1 MVKPSPVNIHR
12 DDPPA
17 WFKQADFGIMI
28 HWGLYSVP
36 AFAPTNVPDYDT
48 FIKSKPL
55 KFFFA
60 NQPYAEWYANSILF
74 PDSPAARYHREHYG
88 NAPYSDFAKTFK
100 QSAQQVDVDA
110 WADAFANAGA
120 KYVVIVTKHHDG
132 FVLYDTDVAN
142 PYQPD
147 YHLDFDFVGQLAQ
160 AVRARGMHFGTY
172 YSSLLDWT
180 FPHVPIADYG
190 SLMLGNDRS
199 KIYNQYARAHW
210 RVCLIYSGI
219 TTIRF
224 LTA

>member
-74 PDSPAARYHREHYG
+74 PDSPAV
-88 NAPYSDFAKTFK
+88 
-100 QSAQQVDVDA
+100 Q
-110 WADAFANAGA
+110 
-120 KYVVIVTKHHDG
+120 
-132 FVLYDTDVAN
+132 LYL
-142 PYQPD
+142 Q
-147 YHLDFDFVGQLAQ
+147 F
-160 AVRARGMHFGTY
+160 
-172 YSSLLDWT
+172 LLHK
-180 FPHVPIADYG
+180 FE
-190 SLMLGNDRS
+190 
-199 KIYNQYARAHW
+199 
-210 RVCLIYSGI
+210 
-219 TTIRF
+219 
-224 LTA
+224 